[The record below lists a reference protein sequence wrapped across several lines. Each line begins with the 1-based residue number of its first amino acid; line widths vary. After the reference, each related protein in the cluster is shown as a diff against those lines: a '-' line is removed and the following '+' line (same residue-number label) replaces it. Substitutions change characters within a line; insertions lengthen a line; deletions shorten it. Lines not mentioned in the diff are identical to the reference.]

1 MNKASKNETVLIV
14 GASGTVGSELVRL
27 LKADGYQ
34 TRAITSQK
42 TKVGPGQVYAN
53 LATGE
58 SLSAAFEGV
67 DRAYLLSPPGY
78 ADQYKILSPLIQEAK
93 RRGLKKVVLMT
104 AMGANA
110 NEASPLRR
118 AEVELEKS
126 GLTYNIIRPN
136 WFMQNF
142 NTFWVQ
148 GIREQHVI
156 ALPAGTA
163 RTSFIDAR
171 DISAVAA
178 RLLVD
183 DSLSGNAFDLT
194 GPAAVTH
201 AEAAAAISSATGL
214 SVRYQDIEPKVLKD
228 GLLSAGLPADYVDFM
243 ILIFGF
249 LKEGYSAGITSSVK
263 DILGREPH
271 SLAQYV
277 QDYKKSWL

>member
-1 MNKASKNETVLIV
+1 MSNTSKNETVLIV

-34 TRAITSQK
+34 TRAVTSQK
-42 TKVGPGQVYAN
+42 AKVGPGQVYAN

-58 SLSAAFEGV
+58 GLSAAFEGV

-183 DSLSGNAFDLT
+183 DSLSGKAFDLT

-249 LKEGYSAGITSSVK
+249 LKEGYSAGLTSSVK

-271 SLAQYV
+271 SLTQYV

>member
-1 MNKASKNETVLIV
+1 MSNTSKNETVLIV

-34 TRAITSQK
+34 TRAVTSQK
-42 TKVGPGQVYAN
+42 AKVGPGQVYAN

-58 SLSAAFEGV
+58 GLSAAFEGV

-183 DSLSGNAFDLT
+183 DSLSGKAFDLT

-271 SLAQYV
+271 SLTQYV